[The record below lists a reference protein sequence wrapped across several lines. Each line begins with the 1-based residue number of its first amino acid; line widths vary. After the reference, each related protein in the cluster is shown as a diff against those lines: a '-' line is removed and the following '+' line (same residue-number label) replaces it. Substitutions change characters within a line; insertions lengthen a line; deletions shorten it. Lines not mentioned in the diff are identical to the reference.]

1 MDSTERLD
9 YWQSLADKALRGEM
23 LTRDEALAVLRAPN
37 TELLAILQA
46 AFRVRRHFFGVKV
59 RLNML
64 INAKSGLC
72 SENCGY
78 CAQSVVS
85 KAKIDKYGLVDKETI
100 LQGAE
105 KAYQLQAETYCIVG
119 SGRAPSDRELQQII
133 EAVREIKQ
141 CYPMRVCLSLGLVNE
156 EQAARMK
163 AAGVDRY
170 NHNLNTSA
178 GHTPTLVTTHTY
190 QDRVHTVRS
199 VAKAGLTG
207 CSGCLVGTGETDDD
221 LYDLA
226 CELRA
231 LDVESIPVN
240 SLHPIPGTPLAG
252 KMELTPGH
260 CLKILAFFR
269 LMCPAKEIRISGGRE
284 VNLRSLQ
291 PLGLYA
297 VNSIFIGGYL
307 TTGGSSPE
315 ADYAMI
321 ADLGFEIDT
330 GKEQVLSQGDTDEAQ
345 APVAGTATA
354 SGGQVE

>member
-1 MDSTERLD
+1 MDSKERPD
-9 YWQSLADKALRGEM
+9 YFWEALADKALRGEI
-23 LTRDEALAVLRAPN
+23 LTREEADAVLQAPD
-37 TELLAILQA
+37 TELLPILQA

-78 CAQSVVS
+78 CAQSAVS
-85 KAKIDKYGLVDKETI
+85 KAKIDKYGLVDKKII

-105 KAYQLQAETYCIVG
+105 KADQLQAETYCIVG
-119 SGRAPSDRELQQII
+119 SGRAPSNRELEQVI
-133 EAVREIKQ
+133 EAVREIKER
-141 CYPMRVCLSLGLVNE
+141 YPMRICLSLGLLNE
-156 EQAARMK
+156 EQAARLK

-178 GHTPTLVTTHTY
+178 NHAPNLVTTHTY
-190 QDRVHTVRS
+190 QDRVGTVKSATR
-199 VAKAGLTG
+199 AGLMG
-207 CSGCLVGTGETDDD
+207 CSGCIVGTGETDADI
-221 LYDLA
+221 YDLA

-240 SLHPIPGTPLAG
+240 FLHPIPGTPLG
-252 KMELTPGH
+252 DRREFNPGR

-269 LMCPAKEIRISGGRE
+269 FMCPAKEIRISGGRE

-297 VNSIFIGGYL
+297 ANSIFIGGYL
-307 TTGGSSPE
+307 TTSGRTPE
-315 ADYAMI
+315 ADYEMI
-321 ADLGFEIDT
+321 SDLGFEIDR
-330 GKEQVLSQGDTDEAQ
+330 GEERAEQRNEAPGELPVQ
-345 APVAGTATA
+345 VPGAGVAG
-354 SGGQVE
+354 GG

>member
-1 MDSTERLD
+1 MANTERLND
-9 YWQSLADKALRGEM
+9 WQSLADKALRGKI
-23 LTRDEALAVLRAPN
+23 LTRDEALAVLRAPD

-78 CAQSVVS
+78 CSQSAIS

-119 SGRAPSDRELQQII
+119 SGRAPSDRELQHLV

-141 CYPMRVCLSLGLVNE
+141 RYPMRVCLSLGLVNE
-156 EQAARMK
+156 EQAARLK

-170 NHNLNTSA
+170 NHNLNTSVS
-178 GHTPTLVTTHTY
+178 HTPALVTTHTY
-190 QDRVHTVRS
+190 QDRVATVRS
-199 VAKAGLTG
+199 AAKAGLTG

-231 LDVESIPVN
+231 LNVESIPVN
-240 SLHPIPGTPLAG
+240 FLHPIPGTPLAD
-252 KMELTPGH
+252 KKELTPGR
-260 CLKILAFFR
+260 CLRILAFFR
-269 LMCPAKEIRISGGRE
+269 LMCPTQEIRISGGRE
-284 VNLRSLQ
+284 VNLRALQ

-297 VNSIFIGGYL
+297 ANSIFIGGYL
-307 TTGGSSPE
+307 TTGGSTPE

-321 ADLGFEIDT
+321 EDLGFEIET
-330 GKEQVLSQGDTDEAQ
+330 GQERAASQGDTGA
-345 APVAGTATA
+345 AMA
-354 SGGQVE
+354 GGQVG